1 MRAWAGTG
9 MSSGNSIS
17 VRAAGTGD
25 RDGIAEL
32 LATAFG
38 GRLGAEEREY
48 RQRLFPVER
57 SLVVADAGQVV
68 GHTVDITM
76 TVTVPGDRTVRAC
89 GVSAGGRGP
98 DPSASRPAAGPV
110 HGAARPDRGRR
121 LPLTIFT
128 ASEGTIYGRF
138 GYDPAVTDTT
148 VSIDRRRVEFRP
160 TTPDPGGVVMA
171 TLESAAGH
179 IRAVYERWQQRT
191 SAAQQRPEA
200 KWALV
205 FDDPEG
211 RRSGASSVFVLTHP
225 DGYALYQ
232 RRRDAHESVVTV
244 SEIQAVT
251 PSAHAARWR
260 VLLGLDLVDRVEAT
274 LAEDDPLPYLFTDPR
289 TVRVT
294 QRGDALWA
302 RVMDVPAALVA
313 RGYEGELDTV
323 VDVHDPFRTAGGR
336 FALRVRDG
344 VAECSPTTRPADL
357 SFDIAV
363 LGALYFGGHRAR
375 ALAAAHRI
383 GVADPAAL
391 RAFDAAFATARAP
404 ELGWFF

>member
-1 MRAWAGTG
+1 

-17 VRAAGTGD
+17 VRAADTGD

-89 GVSAGGRGP
+89 GVSAVAVAPTHRRRGLLR
-98 DPSASRPAAGPV
+98 ALYTAQ
-110 HGAARPDRGRR
+110 HARTEADG

-191 SAAQQRPEA
+191 SAAQERPEA

-211 RRSGASSVFVLTHP
+211 RRSGVSSVFVLTHP

-244 SEIQAVT
+244 SEIRAVT
-251 PSAHAARWR
+251 PSAHAALWR

-274 LAEDDPLPYLFTDPR
+274 LAEDDPLQYLFTDPR

-323 VDVHDPFRTAGGR
+323 VDVHDPFRAAGGR

-344 VAECSPTTRPADL
+344 VADCSPTTRPADL

-383 GVADPAAL
+383 DVVDPAAL

>member
-1 MRAWAGTG
+1 MASGT
-9 MSSGNSIS
+9 S
-17 VRAAGTGD
+17 VRPAATGD
-25 RDGIAEL
+25 QDGIGEL

-38 GRLGAEEREY
+38 GRLDAEERGL

-57 SLVVADAGQVV
+57 SLVAVDAGRVV

-76 TVTVPGDRTVRAC
+76 TVTVPGDRTVRAA
-89 GVSAGGRGP
+89 GVSAVAVAPTHRRRGLLR
-98 DPSASRPAAGPV
+98 ALYTAQ
-110 HGAARPDRGRR
+110 HARTEADG

-138 GYDPAVTDTT
+138 GYDPTVTDLA
-148 VSIDRRRVEFRP
+148 VSLDRRRVAFRP
-160 TTPDPGGVVMA
+160 TTPDPGGVAMS
-171 TLESAAGH
+171 TLDEAAPH
-179 IRAVYERWQQRT
+179 MRAVYERWQHRT
-191 SAAQQRPEA
+191 SGAQERPEA
-200 KWALV
+200 KWAMV
-205 FDDPEG
+205 FADPEG

-232 RRRDAHESVVTV
+232 RRRDGQESVATVT
-244 SEIQAVT
+244 EIRAVT
-251 PSAHAARWR
+251 PPAHAALWR
-260 VLLGLDLVDRVEAT
+260 VLLGLDLVDRVEAV

-294 QRGDALWA
+294 NRGDALWA
-302 RVMDVPAALVA
+302 RVMDVPAALTA
-313 RGYEGELDTV
+313 RGYDGDLDTV
-323 VDVHDPFRTAGGR
+323 IEVHDPFRAAGGR

-344 VAECSPTTRPADL
+344 AAECSPTTRPAEL
-357 SFDIAV
+357 GFDINV

-383 GVADPAAL
+383 EVGNAAAL
-391 RAFDAAFATARAP
+391 RAFDAAFATERAP